1 METLESWIPMPCR
14 LEHCG
19 DQMVQAKEA
28 IRKAKE
34 IKMMVSG
41 SGRAGI
47 VEASTSTGCVT
58 MRLPCR
64 PRAKARAKANRHGH
78 RSGCSGDSRK
88 VNRKGSGHRHRE
100 RRNNHRHNRRGN
112 NHQERHNRGREPRHL
127 QVCAGSVED
136 GDTRRTTVTSWR

>member
-28 IRKAKE
+28 SRKAKE

-47 VEASTSTGCVT
+47 EEASTSTGCVT

-136 GDTRRTTVTSWR
+136 GDTRRTTVT